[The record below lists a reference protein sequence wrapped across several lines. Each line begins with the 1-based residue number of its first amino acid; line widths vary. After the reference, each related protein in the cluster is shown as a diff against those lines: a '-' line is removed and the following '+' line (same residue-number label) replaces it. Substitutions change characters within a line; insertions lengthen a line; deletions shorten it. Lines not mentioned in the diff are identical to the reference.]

1 LEAVVRFFLFLVGL
15 GCVWLTAPAQAQMP
29 ADEMA
34 FVATVQN
41 AQNQWRKVT
50 DDIKRE
56 TNGIQ
61 REASEIRRDAMPAAR
76 AAQLCLTPRAIHDWI
91 GQVSRIDTYTFL
103 ALKDRAPQ
111 TGYQAPASLN
121 VLIAPG
127 VTLRTEG
134 DLQNAGSKI
143 ERGTELFRSVSTLAI
158 GQAVVFSGHFI
169 REAGCLVETSL
180 TDNGS
185 MTEPDFEFIF
195 SAVR

>member
-1 LEAVVRFFLFLVGL
+1 MEAVIRFFLFLIGL
-15 GCVWLTAPAQAQMP
+15 GCVWLTASAQAQMP

-41 AQNQWRKVT
+41 AQNQWRAAA
-50 DDIKRE
+50 DDIKRAA
-56 TNGIQ
+56 NDIQ
-61 REASEIRRDAMPAAR
+61 REAIDIQRQAMPATRAR
-76 AAQLCLTPRAIHDWI
+76 QLCHTPLAIHNWI
-91 GQVSRIDTYTFL
+91 GQVKGIGIYTFL
-103 ALKDRAPQ
+103 ASKDGVLQ
-111 TGYQAPASLN
+111 GYQAPASLS

-143 ERGTELFRSVSTLAI
+143 ERGTELFRSVSALTI

-169 REAGCLVETSL
+169 READCLVETSL
-180 TDNGS
+180 TTNGS
-185 MTEPDFEFIF
+185 MTAPAFEFIF